1 MAGGQPHSNSSTVLG
16 SNSISRSELKELKL
30 HQHLHLNGDESAE
43 ESNPVLQKLKKWADY
58 PSYNTWVEATR
69 FVFASNMVPLLLWC

>member
-1 MAGGQPHSNSSTVLG
+1 MAGGQPHRGNSSSVLS
-16 SNSISRSELKELKL
+16 SNSISRTELKDLKL
-30 HQHLHLNGDESAE
+30 HHHLHLNGDESSE

-69 FVFASNMVPLLLWC
+69 CAFLPQSVAPLY